1 MPSGLG
7 MASVINLS
15 LLTSRPQGKL
25 RTSED
30 QIHLI
35 ERCTARSDKT
45 DLRSSI
51 LLFDPR
57 CQKCQKSLQQHAQ
70 ATGHARCTGNSR
82 KQQKRHCSP
91 LFSVIF
97 WPEALLLAP

>member
-35 ERCTARSDKT
+35 ERDVPL
-45 DLRSSI
+45 DQINLI
-51 LLFDPR
+51 F
-57 CQKCQKSLQQHAQ
+57 
-70 ATGHARCTGNSR
+70 ATLVIAP
-82 KQQKRHCSP
+82 SP
-91 LFSVIF
+91 VGPKDADSH
-97 WPEALLLAP
+97 